1 MNRRGVLV
9 GLALAAV
16 GCASSRK
23 GPPAALLG
31 RPEWRLGD
39 RWLFRRTPASGPSMM
54 VTHEVIET
62 TADRYTM
69 RITWLN
75 SELTRHWTR
84 DLHLAEHTQRGR
96 PVNRF
101 DPPAMYFSWPLAF
114 GKAWTQEFDYRDSQ
128 AEGHYTN
135 SWQVAKE
142 PDLVDLVSGA
152 VAALRI
158 ERRGGGGELLDAYWY
173 VPQIRYWVRFTDHVS
188 RFSEDLV
195 EFRPGSP

>member
-1 MNRRGVLV
+1 
-9 GLALAAV
+9 
-16 GCASSRK
+16 
-23 GPPAALLG
+23 
-31 RPEWRLGD
+31 
-39 RWLFRRTPASGPSMM
+39 MM

-62 TADRYTM
+62 TPDRYTM

-101 DPPAMYFSWPLAF
+101 DPPAMYFAWPLTP
-114 GKAWTQEFDYRDSQ
+114 GKSWSQEFDYRDGRTD
-128 AEGHYTN
+128 GHYVN

-142 PDLVDLVSGA
+142 PDLIDLVSGA
-152 VAALRI
+152 VAALRV
-158 ERRGGGGELLDAYWY
+158 ERRGGGGELLDVYWY
-173 VPQIRYWVRFTDHVS
+173 VPQTRYWVRFTDHVS